1 MRSLLAPLLAAT
13 LALGCRATLQ
23 NDLSENEADQVLVAL
38 HGQGIGAAK
47 EPAGGTGEARY
58 TVTVSPEE
66 VAPALEILRAEG
78 LPRDDAPGLNEVFG
92 EGGLVPTATEERA
105 RYVAALSGELSR
117 SLRAIDGVIDARVH
131 VALPDRRRIALD
143 EDAPRPRASVLL
155 KYRGAP
161 PYEEEAVRALVAG
174 AVQGMEPT
182 DVAVVGV
189 EASPAPERR
198 EANLVNLGPV
208 TVTRGSSTA
217 LKAILGGA
225 LGLHLVLALLLVL
238 AWRRRNAPPEPADEA
253 AAP

>member
-117 SLRAIDGVIDARVH
+117 S
-131 VALPDRRRIALD
+131 
-143 EDAPRPRASVLL
+143 
-155 KYRGAP
+155 
-161 PYEEEAVRALVAG
+161 
-174 AVQGMEPT
+174 
-182 DVAVVGV
+182 
-189 EASPAPERR
+189 
-198 EANLVNLGPV
+198 
-208 TVTRGSSTA
+208 
-217 LKAILGGA
+217 
-225 LGLHLVLALLLVL
+225 
-238 AWRRRNAPPEPADEA
+238 
-253 AAP
+253 